1 MHFLHSNHHWHL
13 TQTHST
19 HPKENKSKVLLIN
32 KRIFVFHALFKTKFK
47 DFSLLTLHSATLLRQ
62 KWGIISMN
70 KSACPHSSM
79 RVPWYT
85 PALKA
90 FVAKSNS
97 FLGFQWY
104 ISDMGSEATS
114 SHLYPLS
121 TGERGVWKETPKY
134 QSAPKDRIM
143 WVCKYLHK
151 KQQSSQP

>member
-1 MHFLHSNHHWHL
+1 MNFLHSSHHWHL

-19 HPKENKSKVLLIN
+19 HPRENKSKGLLMN

-47 DFSLLTLHSATLLRQ
+47 DSSLLTLHSATLLRQ
-62 KWGIISMN
+62 KWGIINMN
-70 KSACPHSSM
+70 KSPCPHSSM

-85 PALKA
+85 PASKA

-104 ISDMGSEATS
+104 ISGMGSEATS

-121 TGERGVWKETPKY
+121 TGEWGVWKETPKY
-134 QSAPKDRIM
+134 QSVPKDRIM

-151 KQQSSQP
+151 RQQSS